1 MKFLVKPN
9 LSTTSIL
16 LLSLFYELLMLTCL
30 TNYLMAI
37 PTTLSNNKCDYT
49 NHQFGCDIKNGYICQ
64 NEIKLCIKLK
74 CFSSSECSSQG
85 LKCICSNGFK
95 YNCDN
100 NECERVNNNNI
111 FVNFKTERPDHIH
124 KSKSKGFSPHTVRI
138 FLLIILG
145 IIVILS
151 VFAIAYILKRKK
163 TAKSLLD
170 NQRIRNAIARRISR
184 NLNNRQNCNT
194 FIENIRQTDSNANHS
209 NVTNNSNN
217 EQIISCDFNLRIT
230 SNQNIQQ
237 TNDSISS
244 FPPPS
249 YNEVMQS
256 SGQYQ
261 KPLYI

>member
-37 PTTLSNNKCDYT
+37 PTTLSNIKCDYI
-49 NHQFGCDIKNGYICQ
+49 NHQFGCDIKNSYICQ
-64 NEIKLCIKLK
+64 KETKECIKLN
-74 CFSSSECSSQG
+74 CYATPECSSPR
-85 LKCICSNGFK
+85 LFCECLNGFK

-100 NECERVNNNNI
+100 NECEQINNI
-111 FVNFKTERPDHIH
+111 FVNLKTESPSYIH
-124 KSKSKGFSPHTVRI
+124 ESQSSSFSPHIVI
-138 FLLIILG
+138 W
-145 IIVILS
+145 IIVGLVVILT
-151 VFAIAYILKRKK
+151 VFAMAYKLKRKK
-163 TAKSLLD
+163 TNKSLL
-170 NQRIRNAIARRISR
+170 NNERIRNAIAQRIST
-184 NLNNRQNCNT
+184 NLNNRQNRNRS
-194 FIENIRQTDSNANHS
+194 IQNIRQTASNANHS

-217 EQIISCDFNLRIT
+217 QQIMSCDFNLRIT
-230 SNQNIQQ
+230 SNQNMQQ
-237 TNDSISS
+237 RDDSISS
-244 FPPPS
+244 IPPPS